1 MRDSTID
8 FNSISRALSGT
19 IEALE
24 SAGDPS
30 ALEQLTDAQEELK
43 RALSFSLSHM
53 NGHELTED

>member
-8 FNSISRALSGT
+8 FNSISRALSDT

-24 SAGDPS
+24 GAGDHS

-53 NGHELTED
+53 NGHED